1 MPPASLVRAPPLGGV
16 PPACGLT
23 YLSKP
28 ARGDIGALVDGHQQL
43 VKFIELIKA
52 PLCES

>member
-1 MPPASLVRAPPLGGV
+1 MLPASLVRALPLGGAS
-16 PPACGLT
+16 PLCGFK

-43 VKFIELIKA
+43 PKFIELIKA
-52 PLCES
+52 SLCES